1 MKTHLSGPSIT
12 DKEINYILDAAKT
25 GWYENGFKYIN
36 KFQDAA
42 KKIFNKKH
50 ALALPSCTSAIH
62 LSLLAL
68 GIGPGDEVIVPDIT
82 WIATVAPVIYVGATP
97 IFADVDP
104 DTWCISASSLQDNL
118 TSRTKAVI
126 SVDLYGGMPD
136 YDAIRRVLEGSGAI
150 LIEDAAE
157 AMGSTR
163 NGLLAGS
170 FGDIGVFSLHGSK
183 TVTAGEG
190 GLLITDMDDL
200 ADRASFLGNHGRV
213 IGDKSFFN
221 TEVAYKYK
229 MSNLQAACALGQIER
244 LDELVAIKRN
254 IFSMYREELKGV
266 PDITMNFEPDSTINT
281 YWMVTIMLKNESARD
296 IISSMEEEG
305 IDCRPVFY
313 PLSSL
318 PAITS
323 LSLESSARENNKVS
337 YALSDRG
344 INLPSGMDMD
354 KEKIQHVCN
363 TLKKILGGIN
373 GTKN

>member
-1 MKTHLSGPSIT
+1 MKTHLAGPSIT
-12 DKEINYILDAAKT
+12 DKEVGYIVDAAKT
-25 GWYENGFKYIN
+25 GWYEDGFKYIN
-36 KFQDAA
+36 MFQDAA

-68 GIGPGDEVIVPDIT
+68 GVGPGDEVILPDVT
-82 WIATVAPVIYVGATP
+82 WIATVAPIIYVGATP

-104 DTWCISASSLQDNL
+104 DTWCIRPSSIQKNL
-118 TSRTKAVI
+118 NPRTKAVI
-126 SVDLYGGMPD
+126 SVDLYGGTPD
-136 YDAIRRVLEGSGAI
+136 YDAIRRVLRGSGAI

-157 AMGSTR
+157 AMGSTQK
-163 NGLLAGS
+163 GLLAGT

-190 GLLITDMDDL
+190 GLLITDMGEL

-213 IGDKSFFN
+213 IGDKSFIN

-229 MSNLQAACALGQIER
+229 ISNLQAACALGQIER
-244 LDELVAIKRN
+244 LDELVDMKRN
-254 IFSMYREELKGV
+254 IFAMYQEELKNL
-266 PDITMNFEPDSTINT
+266 PDITMNIESEETMNT
-281 YWMVTIMLKNESARD
+281 YWMVTIMLKNKSACD
-296 IISSMEEEG
+296 IIESMKVEG

-323 LSLESSARENNKVS
+323 LSLESNAREDNKVS
-337 YALSDRG
+337 YSMLGRG

-354 KEKIQHVCN
+354 KEKIHHVCD
-363 TLKKILGGIN
+363 TLKKILGD
-373 GTKN
+373 K